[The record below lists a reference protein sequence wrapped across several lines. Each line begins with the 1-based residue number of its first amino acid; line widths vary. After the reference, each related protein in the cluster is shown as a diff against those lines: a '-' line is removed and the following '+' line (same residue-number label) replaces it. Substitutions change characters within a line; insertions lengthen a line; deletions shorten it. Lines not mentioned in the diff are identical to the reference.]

1 MRNVF
6 LFIRRYH
13 TFLLFLL
20 LQIICWWFLASFN
33 RFHQA
38 RFLTVAQDIT
48 GSINSRYD
56 RVEDFFQ
63 LRAENQRVHRLNDS
77 LMNLMIDNDLLIDTI
92 QSVRQETSTDSIK
105 RMRRYVYRPATV
117 IYNTVNEEKNYFQI
131 DRGAAHGIREN
142 MAVLNSDGSAVGV
155 IVLVSEHFSQA
166 MSLLH
171 VQQRVNAAL
180 MKTGDFG
187 TLEWDGAH
195 PDRLLLKG
203 IPKSVFLKIGDTVL
217 TSSYSFNFPP
227 GKWLGTVSALS
238 TDKRTNFHIIEVKP
252 SANFRNLQQVFV
264 VENLQMDEQVN
275 LNKEAR
281 KRIEDPKNRPR

>member
-105 RMRRYVYRPATV
+105 RMRRYV
-117 IYNTVNEEKNYFQI
+117 
-131 DRGAAHGIREN
+131 
-142 MAVLNSDGSAVGV
+142 
-155 IVLVSEHFSQA
+155 
-166 MSLLH
+166 
-171 VQQRVNAAL
+171 
-180 MKTGDFG
+180 
-187 TLEWDGAH
+187 
-195 PDRLLLKG
+195 
-203 IPKSVFLKIGDTVL
+203 
-217 TSSYSFNFPP
+217 
-227 GKWLGTVSALS
+227 
-238 TDKRTNFHIIEVKP
+238 
-252 SANFRNLQQVFV
+252 
-264 VENLQMDEQVN
+264 
-275 LNKEAR
+275 
-281 KRIEDPKNRPR
+281 

>member
-1 MRNVF
+1 MRNVL

-20 LQIICWWFLASFN
+20 LQILSWWFLARFN
-33 RFHQA
+33 RFHEG
-38 RFLTVAQDIT
+38 RLLTVAQEIT

-63 LRAENQRVHRLNDS
+63 LRAENERIHKLNDS
-77 LMNLMIDNDLLIDTI
+77 LLQLLPSNTLLVDTTA
-92 QSVRQETSTDSIK
+92 SEKQEVVSDST
-105 RMRRYVYRPATV
+105 RRLRRYVYRPATV

-131 DRGAAHGIREN
+131 DRGAAQGIREN

-155 IVLVSEHFSQA
+155 IVLVSQNFAQA

-171 VQQRVNAAL
+171 VQQRVNAEL
-180 MKTGDFG
+180 KKTGDFG

-195 PDRLLLKG
+195 PDRLILKG
-203 IPKSVFLKIGDTVL
+203 IPKSLFLKIGDTVV
-217 TSSYSFNFPP
+217 TSTYSFNFPP
-227 GKWLGTVSALS
+227 GKLLGTVSSLS
-238 TDKRTNFHIIEVKP
+238 TDKRTNFHVIDVKP
-252 SANFRNLQQVFV
+252 AANFRNLQQVFV

-281 KRIEDPKNRPR
+281 KRIEDPKNRKP

>member
-1 MRNVF
+1 MRNVL

-20 LQIICWWFLASFN
+20 LQILSWWFLASFN
-33 RFHQA
+33 RFHEA
-38 RFLTVAQDIT
+38 RFLTAAQEVT

-63 LRAENQRVHRLNDS
+63 LRAENERVHQLNDS
-77 LMNLMIDNDLLIDTI
+77 LLQLLPANTLLVDTQRI
-92 QSVRQETSTDSIK
+92 EKEEITSDSVK
-105 RMRRYVYRPATV
+105 RLRRYVYRPATV

-131 DRGAAHGIREN
+131 DRGAAQGIREN

-155 IVLVSEHFSQA
+155 IVLVSPNFAQA

-180 MKTGDFG
+180 KKTGDFG

-195 PDRLLLKG
+195 PDRLILKG
-203 IPKSVFLKIGDTVL
+203 IPKSLFLKIGDTVV
-217 TSSYSFNFPP
+217 TSTYSFNFPP
-227 GKWLGTVSALS
+227 GKMLGTVSALS
-238 TDKRTNFHIIEVKP
+238 TDKRTNFHVIEVKP
-252 SANFRNLQQVFV
+252 AANFRNLQQVFV

-275 LNKEAR
+275 LNREAR
-281 KRIEDPKNRPR
+281 KRIEDPKNRKP